1 LGRYR
6 CDAIFPG
13 KMYASCRSRYAVW
26 NPLRWR
32 CYGIANRY
40 YIGVRLFGAPAFT
53 SDIQQSTWS
62 TPIVSHRPAD
72 NIAGPRR
79 FSVLNFVLGAVVSGL
94 LVGVLGY
101 GTILLAQANTPE
113 DQGVNIGGALLA
125 TVGTL
130 LAIMLGSALT
140 TWRARRRNSQPLSE
154 GVAAGLAGLMCAVV
168 TAGYVMFLARGVP
181 FLEVFS
187 MLPLLGFGVGA
198 AFAGTILGGWRPRD
212 DPSLANLSRR
222 VNRQSPTLSSR
233 HSTIWTTSQGGRLR
247 LTGFAAV
254 SREPSRPARRGARP
268 VAQPRTARLRWCS
281 TWKSRSPHWHCAC
294 RRSRLAPDGR
304 KTG

>member
-1 LGRYR
+1 
-6 CDAIFPG
+6 
-13 KMYASCRSRYAVW
+13 
-26 NPLRWR
+26 
-32 CYGIANRY
+32 
-40 YIGVRLFGAPAFT
+40 
-53 SDIQQSTWS
+53 
-62 TPIVSHRPAD
+62 VSHRPAD

-212 DPSLANLSRR
+212 DPSWRTSRD
-222 VNRQSPTLSSR
+222 
-233 HSTIWTTSQGGRLR
+233 
-247 LTGFAAV
+247 
-254 SREPSRPARRGARP
+254 E
-268 VAQPRTARLRWCS
+268 
-281 TWKSRSPHWHCAC
+281 
-294 RRSRLAPDGR
+294 
-304 KTG
+304 